1 MDSWGDG
8 PIRLG
13 RASPP
18 ASSACVGGKNHF
30 SYFALSL
37 GLALRPH
44 RPVYLRLAGG
54 GGAVRGTGGGDGGWQ
69 GSAWGQT
76 QQLCQEPPLL
86 GIPQGRGSS
95 PDVPRGPC
103 SLKTRRGPS
112 AHPDPQP
119 RQLSRPRLPELW
131 GVLGRG
137 RVCPQSAFL
146 PRCLLS
152 TYCGRK
158 WQVCC
163 VVARAVETEECGV
176 YSPGA
181 GKRKRSFIH
190 SINTCV
196 L

>member
-86 GIPQGRGSS
+86 GTPGKGVQPRCPPRAMFLENPQGA
-95 PDVPRGPC
+95 
-103 SLKTRRGPS
+103 L
-112 AHPDPQP
+112 
-119 RQLSRPRLPELW
+119 
-131 GVLGRG
+131 
-137 RVCPQSAFL
+137 
-146 PRCLLS
+146 
-152 TYCGRK
+152 
-158 WQVCC
+158 
-163 VVARAVETEECGV
+163 RA
-176 YSPGA
+176 S
-181 GKRKRSFIH
+181 
-190 SINTCV
+190 
-196 L
+196 